1 MSIVNVVV
9 IMNLMKMIVLS
20 CWTFVHFCQVFGQ
33 NIIWPRSSQ
42 SPTQATGMPS
52 CFFQSSVLVIW
63 VSKIEFKIHGFDM
76 IGLFDPSP
84 ALDAMGQGEKLS
96 QGDLP
101 LVSQLWIASVFHL
114 CNGWSGSGINRITE
128 LILSEVVHG
137 FIALDSGCITLTL
150 TMPS

>member
-1 MSIVNVVV
+1 MPIVNVVV
-9 IMNLMKMIVLS
+9 IMILMKMIVLS
-20 CWTFVHFCQVFGQ
+20 CWTFCQVFGQ

-84 ALDAMGQGEKLS
+84 ALDAIGRGEKLS

-101 LVSQLWIASVFHL
+101 LVSQLWIASAFHH

-128 LILSEVVHG
+128 LILSEVIHG
-137 FIALDSGCITLTL
+137 FIALGSQCITLTL
-150 TMPS
+150 IMT